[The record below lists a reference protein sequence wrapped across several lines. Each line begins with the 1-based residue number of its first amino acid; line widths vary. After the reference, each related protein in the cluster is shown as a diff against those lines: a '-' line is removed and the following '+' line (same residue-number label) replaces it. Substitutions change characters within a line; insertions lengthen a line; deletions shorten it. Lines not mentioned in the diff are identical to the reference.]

1 MKNAC
6 KDCLYYHNDNNTCQ
20 SKKCSTHGRGDINIL
35 DRLFCTPYK
44 KRQMNIVQIRQSTR
58 IAVKKEKIKNDMK
71 KLEIVENYEQ
81 RNTFQRETCR

>member
-44 KRQMNIVQIRQSTR
+44 KRLINIVQIRQNSCEEME
-58 IAVKKEKIKNDMK
+58 EKKND
-71 KLEIVENYEQ
+71 EI
-81 RNTFQRETCR
+81 

>member
-35 DRLFCTPYK
+35 DRLFCIPYK
-44 KRQMNIVQIRQSTR
+44 KRQMNIVQIR
-58 IAVKKEKIKNDMK
+58 
-71 KLEIVENYEQ
+71 
-81 RNTFQRETCR
+81 